1 MLTNGLVALLAS
13 NSEITSVVGSRIQPM
28 PAPEDL
34 TQYPCITYQTV
45 SDVAGYTLTG
55 IDGVANTR
63 VIFNC
68 FALRY
73 LDAHSLAL
81 LMKSAL
87 AGYRG
92 TLNDGSV
99 VYETQ
104 VVNITDSYVDG
115 SRIYKVSV
123 HVVLTYAE

>member
-1 MLTNGLVALLAS
+1 MLTNGLISLLLA
-13 NSEITSVVGSRIQPM
+13 NSGIATVVGSRIQPI

-34 TQYPCITYQTV
+34 KQYPCITYQTV

-55 IDGVANTR
+55 IDGVTSTR
-63 VIFNC
+63 IIFNC
-68 FALRY
+68 FAVRY

-81 LMKSAL
+81 LVKSAL
-87 AGYRG
+87 AAYRG